1 MFYAA
6 FKNQLNSDSVFH
18 VFYLWIILRFS
29 PVGTRLLTG
38 GQMIQMWHCPAIGSS
53 VEFYLHD
60 GRMTSSVDELPQWTQ
75 LWQCKPST
83 PVQQVT
89 FSPDGLLFGTVGKV
103 CHPSLAFCMYSISVM
118 TNTLVLTLARPLHT
132 PSFGV
137 RSPDQSCY
145 IWCKDLTL
153 NIGDCVSVMIG

>member
-1 MFYAA
+1 
-6 FKNQLNSDSVFH
+6 
-18 VFYLWIILRFS
+18 
-29 PVGTRLLTG
+29 
-38 GQMIQMWHCPAIGSS
+38 MIQMWHCPAVGSS

-103 CHPSLAFCMYSISVM
+103 CRLYLAHISVKF
-118 TNTLVLTLARPLHT
+118 TTIP
-132 PSFGV
+132 
-137 RSPDQSCY
+137 
-145 IWCKDLTL
+145 
-153 NIGDCVSVMIG
+153 NIFIII